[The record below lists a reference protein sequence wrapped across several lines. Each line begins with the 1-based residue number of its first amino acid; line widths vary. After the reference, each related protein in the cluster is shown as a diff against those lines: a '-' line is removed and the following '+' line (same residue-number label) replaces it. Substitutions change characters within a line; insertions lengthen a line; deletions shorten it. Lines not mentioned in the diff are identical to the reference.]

1 MSVFFE
7 IIKIIISDIFGQ
19 RVGRVSPRIREIQER
34 LRDAQRKSAIKRYME
49 DIYVEEDSFE
59 NIYP

>member
-7 IIKIIISDIFGQ
+7 IINFIIISDIFGQ

-49 DIYVEEDSFE
+49 DIYVEEDY
-59 NIYP
+59 I